1 MATNNDGHLLDS
13 AGNVAVDFA
22 WGPFPMQP
30 NDERA
35 ASVTQIGGSTGDY
48 AWSQTTKVAS
58 GRLDP
63 ALDNH
68 AAVEA
73 GWAAYPSYTPAAGNY
88 IVTAASGD
96 GTTVSYTSQNSLAA
110 GDSVNITGL
119 TAGDYNLSAA
129 TVATANKLGFTVTNS
144 ANAGDITG
152 QSYGKVELASAAATG
167 DGSGLGYIV
176 VPNVIG
182 LTIAS
187 ALDALKDAGYETG
200 NITTSS
206 AVTPAVSN
214 VALTSN
220 ILTITTNVAHGY
232 AVGQSVVIAGLAN
245 GAGDKSADASLNATY
260 TIATTPLTTT
270 FTVAKTASNVPT
282 HAPTAGGTAKVAA
295 KAGLIKTQSTAA
307 ATATVSTSATI
318 TIAPYFAS

>member
-1 MATNNDGHLLDS
+1 MAVNNDGHLLDS
-13 AGNVAVDFA
+13 SSNVAVDFV
-22 WGPFPMQP
+22 WGPLPVQP

-35 ASVTQIGGSTGDY
+35 ASVSQIGGSTDDY
-48 AWSQTTKVAS
+48 AWSATTKVAS

-68 AAVEA
+68 SAVEA
-73 GWAAYPSYTPAAGNY
+73 GWAAYPSYTQAAGNY
-88 IVTAASGD
+88 IVTAASGN
-96 GTTVSYTSQNSLAA
+96 GTTVSYTSQNNLAA

-119 TAGDYNLSAA
+119 SAGAYNLSAA

-144 ANAGDITG
+144 ANAGAITG
-152 QSYGKVELASAAATG
+152 QSYGKVELVSAAGSG

-182 LTIAS
+182 QTIAS
-187 ALDALKDAGYETG
+187 AIDALKDAGYEVG
-200 NITTSS
+200 NITTDS

-214 VALTSN
+214 VALT
-220 ILTITTNVAHGY
+220 TNVLVVTTSAAHGY
-232 AVGQSVVIAGLAN
+232 AIADSVVIAGLVN
-245 GAGDKSADASLNATY
+245 GAGDKAADVDLNGTY
-260 TIATTPLTTT
+260 TITAKTDTT
-270 FTVAKTASNVPT
+270 FTVAKVHANVAT
-282 HAPTAGGTAKVAA
+282 HAPTAGGTAKVLA

>member
-22 WGPFPMQP
+22 WGPFPVQP

-35 ASVTQIGGSTGDY
+35 ASVSNTGGATGDY
-48 AWSQTTKVAS
+48 GWSQTTKVAS

-68 AAVEA
+68 SAVEA
-73 GWAAYPSYTPAAGNY
+73 GWAAYPSYTAAAGNY
-88 IVTAASGD
+88 IVTAASGN

-119 TAGDYNLSAA
+119 SAGAYNLSSA

-144 ANAGDITG
+144 ANAGAITG
-152 QSYGKVELASAAATG
+152 QAYGKVELVSAAGSG

-176 VPNVIG
+176 VPNVLG
-182 LTIAS
+182 QTTAS
-187 ALDALKDAGYETG
+187 ALDALKDAGYEVG
-200 NITTSS
+200 NITTAAAATNAGKSITDIDRTVDT
-206 AVTPAVSN
+206 AVVR
-214 VALTSN
+214 
-220 ILTITTNVAHGY
+220 LTITGGVAAYPIGTKITVASTGTVDGTWTVSDH
-232 AVGQSVVIAGLAN
+232 AST
-245 GAGDKSADASLNATY
+245 DKVYFVSD
-260 TIATTPLTTT
+260 ATTALSTGTGS
-270 FTVAKTASNVPT
+270 VIGVP
-282 HAPTAGGTAKVAA
+282 GT
-295 KAGLIKTQSTAA
+295 IKTQSTAA

-318 TIAPYFAS
+318 TITPWAAAS